1 MNSNPLIYM
10 LLIDNQR
17 NIDNK
22 VICIKMLYYFYLLA
36 SMCYLFIHFEK
47 KKKRCYDDGVG
58 TYFNCRQGLIITD

>member
-47 KKKRCYDDGVG
+47 KKKGVMMMALAI
-58 TYFNCRQGLIITD
+58 N